1 MFIVS
6 LYFIPE
12 PLPVPRPFGL
22 SNNRIN
28 NRYITAS
35 SSVDRYHA
43 PWLGRLHNKK
53 RGRYSGGW
61 SAKVNKQGQYLQVDL
76 RRPKTIV
83 KVVTQG
89 RSDANQWVTKFYI
102 KYSSDSFYW
111 VPYKKFSRVKVRSC
125 IMAFFYNNWE
135 TSRALIDLCFSAILN
150 KRIYT

>member
-6 LYFIPE
+6 PSFIPE

-53 RGRYSGGW
+53 RGRYRGGW

-89 RSDANQWVTKFYI
+89 RSDANQWVKNFYI
-102 KYSSDSFYW
+102 KYSSDAFYW
-111 VPYKKFSRVKVRSC
+111 VPYKKFSRVKVRFC
-125 IMAFFYNNWE
+125 RMAFFLQQLGDF
-135 TSRALIDLCFSAILN
+135 SRAD
-150 KRIYT
+150 